1 VAVRSN
7 STIGAHEI
15 EHLRAAGDG
24 AGPDW
29 ESIRTFLEVAR
40 ASSFRTAAARLRM
53 TGHGV
58 ARRIEQLEHQIGAML
73 FTRHRDGVRLTGA
86 GRHLLSCAEQME
98 EASLGFVRRR
108 GMLAQPLRGEIRIA
122 CTEGLGTFWVTPRL
136 LEFARAHPQILV
148 DLCCS
153 MQRPDDL
160 VARAQADLA
169 IQIEQPAP
177 RDLMTRRIGRMHIV
191 PCASKSYIETYGL
204 PKSKQE
210 VDERHRIVL
219 MFADQGKAHDLYNEQ
234 YPERSQT
241 GFVAMRTNVSTALY
255 AAIVSGLAVGWLPT
269 YCFAIGASVIPLDL
283 DWVYSFDI
291 WLSYHPDLGSVP
303 RVRRMID
310 WAIEQFDPQK
320 CPWFRDDFVHPAAFE
335 KHLRKGSPGEID
347 AAFGRPKTQ
356 PPP

>member
-1 VAVRSN
+1 
-7 STIGAHEI
+7 
-15 EHLRAAGDG
+15 
-24 AGPDW
+24 
-29 ESIRTFLEVAR
+29 
-40 ASSFRTAAARLRM
+40 
-53 TGHGV
+53 
-58 ARRIEQLEHQIGAML
+58 
-73 FTRHRDGVRLTGA
+73 
-86 GRHLLSCAEQME
+86 ME

-148 DLCCS
+148 DLRCS

-160 VARAQADLA
+160 VARAEADLA

-191 PCASKSYIETYGL
+191 PCASKSYIDTYGL
-204 PKSKQE
+204 PKCKQE
-210 VDERHRIVL
+210 VEERHRIVV
-219 MFADQGKAHDLYNEQ
+219 MFADQGKAHDLYNQ
-234 YPERSQT
+234 WYPERLQT

-269 YCFAIGASVIPLDL
+269 YYFAIGASVIPLDIDL
-283 DWVYSFDI
+283 VYSFDI

-310 WAIEQFDPQK
+310 WTIEQFDPHK
-320 CPWFRDDFVHPAAFE
+320 CPWFRDDFIHPGAFE
-335 KHLRKGSPGEID
+335 KHLRKGSLGEID
-347 AAFGRPKTQ
+347 AAFGRPKRD
-356 PPP
+356 PPG

>member
-1 VAVRSN
+1 
-7 STIGAHEI
+7 
-15 EHLRAAGDG
+15 
-24 AGPDW
+24 
-29 ESIRTFLEVAR
+29 
-40 ASSFRTAAARLRM
+40 
-53 TGHGV
+53 
-58 ARRIEQLEHQIGAML
+58 
-73 FTRHRDGVRLTGA
+73 
-86 GRHLLSCAEQME
+86 
-98 EASLGFVRRR
+98 
-108 GMLAQPLRGEIRIA
+108 MLAQPLRGEIRIA

>member
-7 STIGAHEI
+7 PTIGAHEI
-15 EHLRAAGDG
+15 EHTRYEGDS
-24 AGPDW
+24 ALPDW
-29 ESIRTFLEVAR
+29 ESVRIFLEVAR
-40 ASSFRTAAARLRM
+40 ASSFRTAAGRLRM
-53 TGHGV
+53 TGHGI
-58 ARRIEQLEHQIGAML
+58 ARRIEQLEHRIGTVL

-86 GRHLLSCAEQME
+86 GHHLLSCAEEME

-122 CTEGLGTFWVTPRL
+122 CTEGLGTFWLTPRL

-148 DLCCS
+148 DLRCS
-153 MQRPDDL
+153 MQRADDV

-169 IQIEQPAP
+169 IQIEPPAP
-177 RDLMTRRIGRMHIV
+177 RDLMTRRVGRMHII
-191 PCASKSYIETYGL
+191 PCASKSYIDTYGM

-210 VDERHRIVL
+210 IDERHRIVL
-219 MFADQGKAHDLYNEQ
+219 MFADQGKAKDLYKEQ
-234 YPERSQT
+234 YPDRSQT

-255 AAIVSGLAVGWLPT
+255 AAIVNGLAVGWLPT
-269 YCFAIGASVIPLDL
+269 YYFAIGAPVIPLDI

-320 CPWFRDDFVHPAAFE
+320 CPWFRDNFIHPAAFE
-335 KHLRKGSPGEID
+335 KHFCSDPPGEID
-347 AAFGRPKTQ
+347 AAFGRPKDSRG
-356 PPP
+356 